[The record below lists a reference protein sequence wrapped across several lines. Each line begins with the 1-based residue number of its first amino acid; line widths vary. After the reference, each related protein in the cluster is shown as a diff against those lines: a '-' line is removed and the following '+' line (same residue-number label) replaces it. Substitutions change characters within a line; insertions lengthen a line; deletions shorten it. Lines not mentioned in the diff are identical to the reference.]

1 MLLNGPAFSDDR
13 LVRGDYA
20 LKPPSQNLAAGARAF
35 FKSASVAQLICRR
48 CRQEEQVRGFFK
60 NLRNDLTRDKKFSCW
75 LHPIFQVPQI

>member
-35 FKSASVAQLICRR
+35 FQKRQRGSANLPKMPSRGAGPWLLQKSA
-48 CRQEEQVRGFFK
+48 K
-60 NLRNDLTRDKKFSCW
+60 
-75 LHPIFQVPQI
+75 